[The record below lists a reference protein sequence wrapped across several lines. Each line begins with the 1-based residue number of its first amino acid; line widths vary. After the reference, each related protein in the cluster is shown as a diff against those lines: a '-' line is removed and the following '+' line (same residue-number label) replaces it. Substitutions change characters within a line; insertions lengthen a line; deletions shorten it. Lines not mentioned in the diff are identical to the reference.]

1 MNKKILLY
9 IVSGLAFVLLI
20 VGAVNLYNALG
31 KEYKGND
38 NYIKPDKQE
47 FLEGN
52 MDSNETEAA
61 ENEDN
66 DGETK
71 NDGDENRAVD
81 FTVYNSLG
89 DAVKLSSKFG
99 KPIVLNFWAT
109 WCSPCR
115 SELPAFDKMY
125 NKYGDDVEFVMINL
139 DDSIKTVEDFMLKNE
154 YTFPVLYDTDYEAS
168 YLYGASSI
176 PLTVII
182 YADGTLMGGK
192 YGPVEQDELEYY
204 ITTALEGTK

>member
-1 MNKKILLY
+1 MNKKIILY
-9 IVSGLAFVLLI
+9 IAAVLLFVLLI
-20 VGAVNLYNALG
+20 LGAVSLYNSLG
-31 KEYKGND
+31 KEYKVENTI
-38 NYIKPDKQE
+38 IKPEKQDTADN
-47 FLEGN
+47 G
-52 MDSNETEAA
+52 EAK
-61 ENEDN
+61 EE
-66 DGETK
+66 K
-71 NDGDENRAVD
+71 NHADENDRASD
-81 FTVYNSLG
+81 FTVYNSQG
-89 DAVKLSSKFG
+89 DAIKLSSKFG

-182 YADGTLMGGK
+182 YADGSLMGGK